1 MVIAPVNSVNFKNNY
16 ASLNFGS
23 RKNNDTEG
31 QEFNPS
37 QRRNTTDLSKMPV
50 VVLLAMTPAL
60 SEAKVPENYANII
73 PITTNYTKPEQD
85 VSTYARF
92 PETQETPQ
100 SKAPFGYQGLRND
113 AVKLLHDFK
122 INGVNC
128 HLILT
133 STGANKSTNIVD
145 YAYIIY
151 DNKKPDPRIM
161 QSPPEITKLVYH
173 NIGKDK
179 EFCGVI
185 IDEDIIGNDDK
196 YKGTIRKE
204 VRLDDNTAQI
214 LIDLITGYSKFKNES
229 TIKLEEVKTP
239 QMHPV
244 KVYE

>member
-1 MVIAPVNSVNFKNNY
+1 MVITPVNSVNFKNNY

-85 VSTYARF
+85 VSAYARF

-100 SKAPFGYQGLRND
+100 SKAPFGWESIKYMNINASYKFFARGEEQNLIFVDQGRKNS
-113 AVKLLHDFK
+113 VS
-122 INGVNC
+122 
-128 HLILT
+128 LI
-133 STGANKSTNIVD
+133 
-145 YAYIIY
+145 YIIPTNSKGSK
-151 DNKKPDPRIM
+151 DETDI
-161 QSPPEITKLVYH
+161 PPEVRQLLYH

-179 EFCGVI
+179 EYCGAIVE
-185 IDEDIIGNDDK
+185 EDIIDANTGK
-196 YKGTIRKE
+196 YKGTLRSEIRLPDE
-204 VRLDDNTAQI
+204 TAQKI
-214 LIDLITGYSKFKNES
+214 IDLLTDHSNLKNNTS
-229 TIKLEEVKTP
+229 IRIKETTNPNLTP
-239 QMHPV
+239 P
-244 KVYE
+244 KLYE